1 MVAEMLQKHI
11 FIFNIFLSKN
21 YIYLYSIKKIFWLR
35 KNFLI
40 LRKYIYAQ
48 SKCASV

>member
-1 MVAEMLQKHI
+1 MVAERLQKHI

-35 KNFLI
+35 KNFFI
-40 LRKYIYAQ
+40 LRKYIFAQ